1 MFVLTQLPTFP
12 QLLNSSPGKAI
23 RACAPKVLSE
33 PDLSWSGSGSDR
45 VWSWWLLGCLEDWRA
60 KPSITQ
66 SLLGG
71 LSGLALIIFFII
83 MRKYAYRRRGYR
95 GHKPSYTVNRKFCRN
110 LTWNKLA
117 NDADIYTAA
126 VQLVYNP
133 SVESSNQLG
142 TILQLSTLKYSYKT
156 LPNLLW
162 LESGHE
168 RSGSWFISRWLDM
181 CVCSRRYLLQ
191 TNPFL
196 IMQLERITIR
206 SMNLIS
212 LSLDMVPGLKDG
224 RSIRLA
230 TS

>member
-1 MFVLTQLPTFP
+1 
-12 QLLNSSPGKAI
+12 
-23 RACAPKVLSE
+23 
-33 PDLSWSGSGSDR
+33 
-45 VWSWWLLGCLEDWRA
+45 
-60 KPSITQ
+60 
-66 SLLGG
+66 
-71 LSGLALIIFFII
+71 

-142 TILQLSTLKYSYKT
+142 TILTITPWSTAT
-156 LPNLLW
+156 RPTNLLW

-181 CVCSRRYLLQ
+181 CLCAWRYCFLI
-191 TNPFL
+191 NPFL

-224 RSIRLA
+224 RSIRLT
-230 TS
+230 TSWR

>member
-1 MFVLTQLPTFP
+1 MLRPE
-12 QLLNSSPGKAI
+12 
-23 RACAPKVLSE
+23 RRSE
-33 PDLSWSGSGSDR
+33 LVHRRCWASLDLSWSGLDR
-45 VWSWWLLGCLEDWRA
+45 VWSWWLLGCLEWLECEAQYYPVTSGRHFWADWFWYW
-60 KPSITQ
+60 
-66 SLLGG
+66 
-71 LSGLALIIFFII
+71 LIIFSYI

-142 TILQLSTLKYSYKT
+142 TILTIKHLEVQLQD
-156 LPNLLW
+156 LPTYYGLNQDTNVV
-162 LESGHE
+162 GH
-168 RSGSWFISRWLDM
+168 GSLAGGWI
-181 CVCSRRYLLQ
+181 CVYVPEGTVLI
-191 TNPFL
+191 NPFL

-224 RSIRLA
+224 RSIRLT
-230 TS
+230 TSWR

>member
-12 QLLNSSPGKAI
+12 PITKFF
-23 RACAPKVLSE
+23 RPERRSE
-33 PDLSWSGSGSDR
+33 LVTEGAGASPDLSWSGSGSDR
-45 VWSWWLLGCLEDWRA
+45 VWSWWLLDCLEDWRA

-142 TILQLSTLKYSYKT
+142 TILTIKHLEVQLQD
-156 LPNLLW
+156 LPTYYGLN
-162 LESGHE
+162 
-168 RSGSWFISRWLDM
+168 
-181 CVCSRRYLLQ
+181 Q
-191 TNPFL
+191 T
-196 IMQLERITIR
+196 RT
-206 SMNLIS
+206 
-212 LSLDMVPGLKDG
+212 
-224 RSIRLA
+224 
-230 TS
+230 

>member
-1 MFVLTQLPTFP
+1 
-12 QLLNSSPGKAI
+12 
-23 RACAPKVLSE
+23 
-33 PDLSWSGSGSDR
+33 
-45 VWSWWLLGCLEDWRA
+45 
-60 KPSITQ
+60 
-66 SLLGG
+66 
-71 LSGLALIIFFII
+71 

-142 TILQLSTLKYSYKT
+142 TILTIKHLEVQLQD
-156 LPNLLW
+156 LPTYYGLNQDTNIV
-162 LESGHE
+162 GH
-168 RSGSWFISRWLDM
+168 GSLAGGWI
-181 CVCSRRYLLQ
+181 CVYVPEG
-191 TNPFL
+191 TVFNKPFL

-224 RSIRLA
+224 RSIRLT
-230 TS
+230 TSLR